1 MNAFD
6 YGRYK
11 EFIDDPR
18 TQEALKILDAAA
30 KKTKV
35 DYAIIGGVASYLY
48 HKNPPDDIPDIDILV
63 YGNAAD
69 AERLFRDLKK
79 RKSFEGRLEI
89 VDDQAFAMMLY
100 KRDIQIDIL
109 TSSDEKKARKTRR
122 LHGVE
127 LEPVEPLIIEK
138 FIRGNESDIRVALDL
153 LAYVDYDKRL
163 LNQLAQEH
171 RLTGDVKHAEYFAM
185 RMAAGKVSTATIDAV
200 VKRLVQG

>member
-6 YGRYK
+6 YGKYK
-11 EFIDDPR
+11 EFLDDPR
-18 TQEALKILDAAA
+18 AQEALGLIDAAA

-35 DYAIIGGVASYLY
+35 KYAIIGGVAAYLY
-48 HKNPPDDIPDIDILV
+48 KDNPPDDIPDIDVLV
-63 YGNAAD
+63 YDSALD
-69 AERLFRDLKK
+69 AKRLFLDLRK
-79 RKSFEGRLEI
+79 RKHFEGRIEI

-109 TSSDEKKARKTRR
+109 TSSDEVKSRDTRR
-122 LHGVE
+122 VHGVE
-127 LEPVEPLIIEK
+127 IEPVEPLIIEK

-153 LAYVDYDKRL
+153 LAYVDYDKKL
-163 LNQLAQEH
+163 LNQIAQQH

-185 RMAAGKVSTATIDAV
+185 RMAAGKASKQAIDAV